1 MIIYVVSSSL
11 ICIYIYKSR
20 FSNAKG
26 HILAHWNRELPIIGI
41 FQMSMEDLQDPKMYV
56 STKNQAIFSGDI
68 YFLIYIGLNNRP
80 DTYGNATSNLLGKL

>member
-1 MIIYVVSSSL
+1 
-11 ICIYIYKSR
+11 
-20 FSNAKG
+20 
-26 HILAHWNRELPIIGI
+26 
-41 FQMSMEDLQDPKMYV
+41 MSMEDLQDPKMYV